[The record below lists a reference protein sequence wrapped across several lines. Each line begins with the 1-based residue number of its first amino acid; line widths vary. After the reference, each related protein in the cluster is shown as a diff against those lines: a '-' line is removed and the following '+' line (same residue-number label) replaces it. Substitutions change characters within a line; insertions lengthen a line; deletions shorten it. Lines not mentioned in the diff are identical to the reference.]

1 MSNFNKAVKEKQF
14 NFMDLLALFEP
25 LFGKF

>member
-1 MSNFNKAVKEKQF
+1 MSNFSKAVKEIRF